1 MTTDG
6 GEVAKPLLL
15 GEVGGGGDM
24 ETEATESISD
34 DTVVGS
40 RQFQKQPDGE
50 EEEEQ
55 AENDSQPMGL
65 EASVAAAA
73 ANITAPAA
81 R

>member
-1 MTTDG
+1 M
-6 GEVAKPLLL
+6 AKPLLL

-40 RQFQKQPDGE
+40 RQFQKQPDGDGG

-55 AENDSQPMGL
+55 AETDSQPMGL